1 MNEHEQALK
10 LLQKALKMYN
20 NSAGQQSTIAG
31 IEAQMGVLHYIL
43 GNYGESYDSFKSAIA
58 KLRTCGEKKPAFF
71 GIALNQM
78 GLACVQRYSI
88 NEAAELFE
96 EARTVLEQEYGPYHP
111 DTLGVYSNLAG
122 TYDAM
127 GR

>member
-1 MNEHEQALK
+1 L
-10 LLQKALKMYN
+10 
-20 NSAGQQSTIAG
+20 
-31 IEAQMGVLHYIL
+31 
-43 GNYGESYDSFKSAIA
+43 
-58 KLRTCGEKKPAFF
+58 F

-78 GLACVQRYSI
+78 GLACVQRYAI
-88 NEAAELFE
+88 NEAADLFE
-96 EARTVLEQEYGPYHP
+96 EARTILEKEYGPYHP

>member
-1 MNEHEQALK
+1 
-10 LLQKALKMYN
+10 
-20 NSAGQQSTIAG
+20 
-31 IEAQMGVLHYIL
+31 MGVMYYMIE
-43 GNYGESYDSFKSAIA
+43 NYSDSYNTLESAISKFRA
-58 KLRTCGEKKPAFF
+58 TGEKKSALF

-88 NEAAELFE
+88 NEAADLFE
-96 EARTVLEQEYGPYHP
+96 EAKSILEKESGPCHP

-127 GR
+127 GRYHSLDIILLLPVIGYQTLI